1 MDREVLE
8 RQIAGAKKAVW
19 PLPLGACPVLTLLTN
34 HHQSS
39 ATVSQNTELKVHL
52 VHLQECFC
60 ITTKKM
66 HGQADKRRGGGVFCR
81 LRCVKTTSDIRTTE
95 LPRGEPAEEE
105 GGITLPTAGSG
116 SLGTPLH
123 GKGSHPAWPQLT
135 LLQQCTALP
144 TGECPLVLWPRL
156 H

>member
-1 MDREVLE
+1 MD
-8 RQIAGAKKAVW
+8 K
-19 PLPLGACPVLTLLTN
+19 LTK
-34 HHQSS
+34 
-39 ATVSQNTELKVHL
+39 E
-52 VHLQECFC
+52 EE
-60 ITTKKM
+60 
-66 HGQADKRRGGGVFCR
+66 GGGFCR

-144 TGECPLVLWPRL
+144 TGECPLVL
-156 H
+156 